1 MTRTVG
7 NGATMIASMSSNA
20 SAVVRAAALGA
31 RLDKVG
37 LPQAT
42 EVIRSVRA
50 VPTIFP
56 WVDCVLGV
64 GGWPTDRFGIV
75 HGPSN
80 NGKTAFVI
88 GQCKSF
94 VQVGHPS
101 LYQDAERT
109 TANSGDWV
117 ASLMG
122 DLVKSPLFRLKKPDS
137 YEEIVDNTRR
147 FCETIGD
154 AKAHGEVDPDTT
166 GLVILDSLRKAVPK
180 RLLDQLMREFSEG
193 TTPGKNDRN
202 GIDGANGR
210 AAMIKAALNAQ
221 WADELTMLLDQTGT
235 SMIVIGRE
243 TKNSNKKSEFD
254 LDWVLTGGD
263 AIIFEA
269 SVQARILESKRIVDD
284 EKRLFATEHAVE
296 IRKTKIAGKEERYP
310 RAYFHLA
317 TGIEDGVPYGFDRA
331 RDVLALGRELHIIGD
346 GGRYPFEGENLG
358 HGELNALKTLRN
370 DPELLQRI
378 ETKCRLAKMPRNA
391 LVEVSTTNGPVVVQ
405 EVPKEVSPVTKAV
418 AAPRK
423 RAAAGKAQG
432 RGGKGRKR

>member
-1 MTRTVG
+1 
-7 NGATMIASMSSNA
+7 MSSNA
-20 SAVVRAAALGA
+20 SAVARTTALGA
-31 RLDKVG
+31 RLDKAG

-88 GQCKSF
+88 GQCLSF
-94 VQVGHPS
+94 VQVGHPA
-101 LYQDAERT
+101 LFLDAERT
-109 TANSGDWV
+109 TANSGDWL

-122 DLVKSPLFRLKKPDS
+122 GLVKSPLFRMKKPDS
-137 YEEIVDNTRR
+137 YEEIVEHTRK

-166 GLVILDSLRKAVPK
+166 GLIVLDSLRKAIPK
-180 RLLDQLMREFSEG
+180 KLLDQLMKEFGEG
-193 TTPGKNDRN
+193 AKPGKNDRN
-202 GIDGANGR
+202 GFDGANGR
-210 AAMIKAALNAQ
+210 GNQIKAALNAA

-235 SMIVIGRE
+235 SLIVIGRE
-243 TKNSNKKSEFD
+243 IQNTDQSEWAPTFK
-254 LDWVLTGGD
+254 LTGGD

-269 SVQARILESKRIVDD
+269 SVQARITESKRFVDD
-284 EKRLFATEHAVE
+284 EKRLLATEHAVE
-296 IRKTKIAGKEERYP
+296 IRKTKIAGKEERFP
-310 RAYFHLA
+310 RAYFHLS
-317 TGIEDGVPYGFDRA
+317 TGLDDAPYGFDRA
-331 RDVLALGRELHIIGD
+331 RDVLALGRELNIIGD

-358 HGELNALKTLRN
+358 HGEANALKTLRN

-378 ETKCRLAKMPRNA
+378 ETKCRLAKMPQNA
-391 LVEVSTTNGPVVVQ
+391 LVEVSTANGPVVVQ
-405 EVPKEVSPVTKAV
+405 EAPKEAPTVTKAV

-432 RGGKGRKR
+432 RGGKGKKR